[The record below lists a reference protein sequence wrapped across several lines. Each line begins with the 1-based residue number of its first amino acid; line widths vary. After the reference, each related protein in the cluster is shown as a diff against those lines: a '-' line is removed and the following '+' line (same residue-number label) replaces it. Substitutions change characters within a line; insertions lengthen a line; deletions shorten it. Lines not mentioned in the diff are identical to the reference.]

1 MLSMEQNITLG
12 DIRKLKEM
20 AEELM
25 ALATAAKNDINK
37 AIDDND
43 ADAYTAIE
51 TDLIDETQM
60 LWESL
65 GDWVNNAE
73 K

>member
-43 ADAYTAIE
+43 ADAYTEIE